1 VSARDRIAQLEA
13 RVEALLVEVERL
25 KGFEARVGELEK
37 ENAALRRE
45 NAALKEKLG
54 KSSRNSSKPPS
65 SDGPQVPS
73 RPKRTPT
80 GRKPGGQPGHERHE
94 RALVPIEEV
103 DEVVVLKPARC
114 GDCWEQLT
122 GTDPTPRRHQVA
134 ELPEVRP
141 VVTEYQLHTLTCTC
155 GCVTTAD
162 LPKGVPSGSFG
173 ASVVAVIALLMGV
186 YRLSKRAVPDVM
198 YDLFGLSMSVGA
210 AVGCQ
215 HKASEA
221 LAAPFEEAQLVI
233 IDAPVKHAD
242 ETGWREARRRAWL
255 WVVVT
260 SSLTVFMVHA
270 RRNSDAARLLL
281 GKARGVL
288 VTDRHGAYNWWPRR
302 LRQFCW
308 AHLIRDFTAI
318 AERGH
323 ESKRIGDALLVE
335 ATRMFDW
342 WHRLRQGDL
351 SRATFRVYMRDLR
364 RRVEDLLCE
373 GATCL
378 HPKTEETCKK
388 LLAAVDSMWTFVRVV
403 GVEPTNN
410 IAERAVRHAVI
421 WRKACYG
428 THSERGSRF
437 VERILT
443 THASLRQQRRS
454 VLDFIRTACLAKL
467 HGLAPPSLLP
477 SADQAAGMTLS
488 LAA

>member
-1 VSARDRIAQLEA
+1 MSARDRIAQLEA

-25 KGFEARVGELEK
+25 QGFEARVGELEK
-37 ENAALRRE
+37 E

-65 SDGPQVPS
+65 SDGPREPP
-73 RPKRTPT
+73 RRRKAPT
-80 GRKPGGQPGHERHE
+80 GRKPGGQAGHDRHE
-94 RALVPIEEV
+94 RALLPVEAV
-103 DEVVVLKPARC
+103 DRLVVLKPSRC
-114 GDCWEQLT
+114 EDCGERLT
-122 GTDPTPRRHQVA
+122 GTDVTPRRHQVL

-141 VVTEYQLHTLTCTC
+141 HVTEYQLHALTCAC
-155 GCVTTAD
+155 GAATTAE
-162 LPKGVPSGSFG
+162 LPKGVPTGSFG
-173 ASVVAVIALLMGV
+173 ASVIAVVALLMGV
-186 YRLSKRAVPDVM
+186 YRLSKRAVPDVL

-210 AVGCQ
+210 VVGCQ

-221 LAAPFEEAQLVI
+221 LAGPFEEARLAVI
-233 IDAPVKHAD
+233 EAPVKHAD

-260 SSLTVFMVHA
+260 STLTVFMVHA
-270 RRNSDAARLLL
+270 RRNSDAARQLL
-281 GKARGVL
+281 GKAGGAL
-288 VTDRHGAYNWWPRR
+288 VTDRHGAYNWWPRK

-323 ESKRIGDALLVE
+323 ASERIGNALIAE

-342 WHRLRQGDL
+342 WHRLRDGKL
-351 SRATFRVYMRDLR
+351 TRSTFRVYMRDLQ
-364 RRVEDLLCE
+364 RRVEDLLRE
-373 GATCL
+373 GTTCL

-388 LLAAVDSMWTFVRVV
+388 LLVAVDSMWTFVYVV

-410 IAERAVRHAVI
+410 IAERAVRHAVL

-454 VLDFIRTACLAKL
+454 VLDFIRIACVAQL
-467 HGLAPPSLLP
+467 HGLAPPSLLV
-477 SADQAAGMTLS
+477 SADQAAGLTLAV
-488 LAA
+488 AA